1 MLSVLTSSITSVPIA
16 AETSRSAGS
25 YRKSPVAP
33 MICGLVAVG
42 VIMGFVHF
50 MTSKSHIVIE
60 TKWLPVNFSV
70 LEFLHLQKVHFFYN
84 SLIFCLALYSDLS
97 PQMLHHNVQSCLMFL
112 LLKIFKMFVSYS
124 QRIGEFSAVI
134 WQSQTGK

>member
-1 MLSVLTSSITSVPIA
+1 
-16 AETSRSAGS
+16 
-25 YRKSPVAP
+25 
-33 MICGLVAVG
+33 MICTVLVGVG

-50 MTSKSHIVIE
+50 MTSKSHIVTE
-60 TKWLPVNFSV
+60 TKWLPVRYPSFGIPAFTESTLFTIFKFS
-70 LEFLHLQKVHFFYN
+70 
-84 SLIFCLALYSDLS
+84 LALYSDLS

-112 LLKIFKMFVSYS
+112 PLKIFKMFVSYS